1 MNIGIIIPA
10 YNESIE
16 VYNLI
21 KLINKNLDIKH
32 ILIIDDTKNS
42 KIKKISSYFKNLIY
56 INRNKKM
63 GRGNA
68 IIRGVKIL
76 MKKNVDIIIEMDA
89 DFSHNPKEIRKNL
102 ELFTSK
108 KIDLLISSR
117 YLSKSKIINWPLKR
131 KIFSRCANWLARILL
146 NIQITDFTNG
156 FRIYSK
162 NTFKIITKNCGK
174 IGDGFIVLSEIVY
187 EIHRNNLKIL
197 ETPTKFKNRIRGESS
212 VNTKLIFDSLIGLI
226 NLYYNK
232 RRGFI
237 SN

>member
-1 MNIGIIIPA
+1 
-10 YNESIE
+10 
-16 VYNLI
+16 
-21 KLINKNLDIKH
+21 
-32 ILIIDDTKNS
+32 
-42 KIKKISSYFKNLIY
+42 
-56 INRNKKM
+56 M

-102 ELFTSK
+102 ELFKNK

>member
-21 KLINKNLDIKH
+21 KLINKNLYIKH

-117 YLSKSKIINWPLKR
+117 YLSKSKIVNWPLKR

-146 NIQITDFTNG
+146 NIKITDFTNG

>member
-68 IIRGVKIL
+68 IIRGIKIL

-237 SN
+237 NN

>member
-42 KIKKISSYFKNLIY
+42 KIKEISSYFKNLIY
-56 INRNKKM
+56 INRNKKK

-102 ELFTSK
+102 ELFKSK

-146 NIQITDFTNG
+146 NIKITDFTNG

-237 SN
+237 RN

>member
-21 KLINKNLDIKH
+21 KSINKNLDIKH

-68 IIRGVKIL
+68 IIRGIKIL

-131 KIFSRCANWLARILL
+131 KIFSRCANWLVRILL

>member
-21 KLINKNLDIKH
+21 KSINKNLDIKH

-68 IIRGVKIL
+68 IIRGIKIL

>member
-21 KLINKNLDIKH
+21 KLINKNLYIKH

-108 KIDLLISSR
+108 KLT
-117 YLSKSKIINWPLKR
+117 
-131 KIFSRCANWLARILL
+131 C
-146 NIQITDFTNG
+146 
-156 FRIYSK
+156 
-162 NTFKIITKNCGK
+162 
-174 IGDGFIVLSEIVY
+174 
-187 EIHRNNLKIL
+187 
-197 ETPTKFKNRIRGESS
+197 
-212 VNTKLIFDSLIGLI
+212 
-226 NLYYNK
+226 
-232 RRGFI
+232 
-237 SN
+237 

>member
-42 KIKKISSYFKNLIY
+42 KIKEISSYFKNLIY

-102 ELFTSK
+102 ELFKNK

>member
-162 NTFKIITKNCGK
+162 NTLT
-174 IGDGFIVLSEIVY
+174 
-187 EIHRNNLKIL
+187 
-197 ETPTKFKNRIRGESS
+197 RI
-212 VNTKLIFDSLIGLI
+212 
-226 NLYYNK
+226 
-232 RRGFI
+232 
-237 SN
+237 

>member
-1 MNIGIIIPA
+1 MNIGIIIPT

-21 KLINKNLDIKH
+21 KLINKNLEIKH

-102 ELFTSK
+102 ELFTNK

-117 YLSKSKIINWPLKR
+117 YLSKSKIINWPFKR

>member
-1 MNIGIIIPA
+1 MKIGIVIPA

-146 NIQITDFTNG
+146 NIKITDFTNG

-232 RRGFI
+232 RRCFI

>member
-42 KIKKISSYFKNLIY
+42 KIKEISSYFKNLIY
-56 INRNKKM
+56 INRNKKK

-102 ELFTSK
+102 ELFKSK

-146 NIQITDFTNG
+146 NIKITDFTNG

>member
-68 IIRGVKIL
+68 IIRGIKIL

>member
-42 KIKKISSYFKNLIY
+42 KIKEISSYFKNLIY

-102 ELFTSK
+102 ELFKSK

-146 NIQITDFTNG
+146 NIKITDFTNG